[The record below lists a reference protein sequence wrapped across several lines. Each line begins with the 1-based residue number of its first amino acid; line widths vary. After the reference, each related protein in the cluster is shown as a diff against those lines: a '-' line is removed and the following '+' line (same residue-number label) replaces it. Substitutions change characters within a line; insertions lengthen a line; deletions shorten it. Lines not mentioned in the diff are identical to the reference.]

1 MRPEKQAQR
10 DKGRRAD
17 HCTIG
22 SSDETMRMCVSL
34 PCVSLPFGS
43 IDESISVES
52 VIVGIQ
58 IR

>member
-1 MRPEKQAQR
+1 MRPDKQVQW
-10 DKGRRAD
+10 DKAIEADGRVD

-22 SSDETMRMCVSL
+22 SSDETVHMCVS
-34 PCVSLPFGS
+34 VPFGS

-52 VIVGIQ
+52 AIVSIQ

>member
-1 MRPEKQAQR
+1 
-10 DKGRRAD
+10 
-17 HCTIG
+17 
-22 SSDETMRMCVSL
+22 
-34 PCVSLPFGS
+34 VSLPFGS

>member
-1 MRPEKQAQR
+1 MRPEKQVQR
-10 DKGRRAD
+10 DKARRVD

-22 SSDETMRMCVSL
+22 SSDETVCM
-34 PCVSLPFGS
+34 CVSLPFGS